1 MLMQNLLHTRVGRR
15 AALRAGAASAT
26 LGLGSAVRHPALAQE
41 ATPMAP
47 STPAQVTP
55 ERVAAAVARLDDL
68 AQQTLDETG
77 IPGLAIAVVYE
88 DAVAYA
94 KGFGVRAVGE
104 EGDVDVDTVF
114 QLASLSKPL
123 SSTVVA
129 ALVGDGAVTWD
140 SQLCDL
146 LPSFQLMQPWV
157 TNQVT
162 IRDMFSHRSGLL
174 DHGGDLLE
182 DMGFDRDVILH
193 QLRYLNPE
201 SSFRSKWAYTNFGL
215 TAGAVAAAAA
225 VGQDWETLGQERLF
239 QPLGMTHS
247 SYRFADFISQPNHAT
262 GHMKIDGVWTTKHQ
276 QREPDAQSP
285 AGGVS
290 SNLPDL
296 TAWMR
301 LQLGQGTFE
310 GQEIVAAAGLNETH
324 LPEMVSNF
332 PANPSTQRAGF
343 YGLGWNV
350 NYDDLG
356 GVRLSHSGA
365 FNLGAG
371 TTVLLYPAAK
381 LGIVVLSNAQPIGAV
396 ETITAEFSD
405 LATFGEIRH
414 DYRAIFAKAFVPILA
429 PSYGTEVDYLTPPA
443 NAQPA
448 LAAETYVGTYQNDYY
463 GTLGISQEGGSYT
476 LHLGPDQTA
485 YPLTH
490 YDRDTFHFQPQ
501 GENAYGP
508 SGVTFTIGA
517 TGPAASVT
525 VENLNQAL
533 QGTFLR
539 SVAAEEEV

>member
-1 MLMQNLLHTRVGRR
+1 MENVLRKRIGRR
-15 AALRAGAASAT
+15 AALRAGAVGAT
-26 LGLGSAVRHPALAQE
+26 LGLSSAANLPATLAQD
-41 ATPMAP
+41 ATPAANT
-47 STPAQVTP
+47 TPPGVTP
-55 ERVAAAVARLDDL
+55 ERVVAAVARLDSL

-77 IPGLAIAVVYE
+77 IPGLAIAVVYD
-88 DAVAYA
+88 DAAVYE

-104 EGDVDVDTVF
+104 EGAVDADTVF
-114 QLASLSKPL
+114 QLASLSKPI

-129 ALVGDGAVTWD
+129 GLVGDGAVTWD
-140 SQLCDL
+140 SRLCDL
-146 LPSFQLMQPWV
+146 LPAFQMHQPWV

-162 IRDMFSHRSGLL
+162 IRDMFSHRSGLA
-174 DHGGDLLE
+174 DHAGDHLE
-182 DMGFDRDVILH
+182 DLGFTRDEILH
-193 QLRYLNPE
+193 RLRFLLPG
-201 SSFRSKWAYTNFGL
+201 SSLRSTWAYTNFGL

-225 VGQDWETLGQERLF
+225 VGQDWETLGAERLF

-247 SYRFADFISQPNHAT
+247 SYRFADFITQPNHAT
-262 GHMKIDGVWTTKHQ
+262 GHVKIDGVWSTHHM

-290 SNLPDL
+290 SNVRDL

-310 GQEIVAAAGLNETH
+310 GEEIIAAAGLNETH

-332 PANPSTQRAGF
+332 PANASLQRAGF

-356 GVRLSHSGA
+356 GVRVSHSGA

-381 LGIVVLSNAQPIGAV
+381 LGIIVLSNAQPIGAV
-396 ETITAEFSD
+396 ETLTAEFSD

-414 DYRAIFAKAFVPILA
+414 DYRTIFAKAFIPIMA
-429 PSYGTEVDYLTPPA
+429 PTYGTEVDYLTPPA
-443 NAQPA
+443 NPQPA
-448 LAAETYVGTYQNDYY
+448 LAAEAYVGTYENDYY
-463 GTLGISQEGGSYT
+463 GTLGISAEGDSYT
-476 LHLGPDQTA
+476 LHLGPDQTP

-490 YDRDTFHFQPQ
+490 FDRDTFHFQPQ

-508 SGVTFTIGA
+508 SGATFTIGA

-525 VENLNQAL
+525 VEYLNQAE

-539 SVAAEEEV
+539 SAAAEETV